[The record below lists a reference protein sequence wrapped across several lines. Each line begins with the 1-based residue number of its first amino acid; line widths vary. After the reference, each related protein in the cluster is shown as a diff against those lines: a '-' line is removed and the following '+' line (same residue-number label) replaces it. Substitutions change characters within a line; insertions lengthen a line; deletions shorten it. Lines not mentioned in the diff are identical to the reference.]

1 MSYLELAKRIRA
13 GIEPTMT
20 AEPADGDIIAVLI
33 DSTLLAAEIW
43 LSFRDD
49 FNPQDGKAVFY
60 AHELPLLRNKTPE
73 QLREI
78 HKVKLAFGRGTRVS
92 Q

>member
-1 MSYLELAKRIRA
+1 LEA
-13 GIEPTMT
+13 GE
-20 AEPADGDIIAVLI
+20 IIAVEIASEVLG
-33 DSTLLAAEIW
+33 AEIW
-43 LSFRDD
+43 LSFRND

-60 AHELPLLRNKTPE
+60 AHELPLLKDKTSE

-78 HKVKLAFGRGTRVS
+78 HRVKWACGAGSRLR